1 MKIKQISSHSY
12 KCKKSKGGWWWWKR
26 VCVCVCATWILQ
38 KSCDSFIR
46 LLEYVECYHRRR
58 MLYRT
63 GYQSI
68 LTIFWLF
75 TIKYTLY
82 IRIWIRC
89 TYVYSCN
96 ENNCVLALCD
106 VIKQWFAFNSRVL
119 ICNIHYEVKQG
130 ERVEK
135 KLEIVKIT

>member
-1 MKIKQISSHSY
+1 MQGINEHKADIITQLQMQEERGGGLE
-12 KCKKSKGGWWWWKR
+12 KKRRGFF
-26 VCVCVCATWILQ
+26 ATWILQ

-106 VIKQWFAFNSRVL
+106 VIKQ
-119 ICNIHYEVKQG
+119 
-130 ERVEK
+130 
-135 KLEIVKIT
+135 

>member
-1 MKIKQISSHSY
+1 MQGINENKADIITQLQMQKEQ
-12 KCKKSKGGWWWWKR
+12 GGG
-26 VCVCVCATWILQ
+26 VCATWILQ

-106 VIKQWFAFNSRVL
+106 VIKQ
-119 ICNIHYEVKQG
+119 
-130 ERVEK
+130 
-135 KLEIVKIT
+135 